1 LRSDHVRAGNSRP
14 ERAIPPPRRH
24 SPCGTADVHHDF
36 AGGDAGVQLRRSAVL
51 EKVLLKVGGHLIPES
66 RLPMLVNLPLEEG
79 LKREE

>member
-1 LRSDHVRAGNSRP
+1 
-14 ERAIPPPRRH
+14 
-24 SPCGTADVHHDF
+24 
-36 AGGDAGVQLRRSAVL
+36 VL